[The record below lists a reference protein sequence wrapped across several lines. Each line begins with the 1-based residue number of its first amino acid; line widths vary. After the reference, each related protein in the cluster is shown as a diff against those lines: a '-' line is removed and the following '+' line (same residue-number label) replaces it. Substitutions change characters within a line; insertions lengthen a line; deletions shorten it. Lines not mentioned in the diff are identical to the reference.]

1 MKERFHKLLG
11 SIDALSLR
19 ERLFVLAAII
29 VVVGGVW
36 EAALMQPLKSRERIA
51 TAQITSTKRHI
62 DQLNKSIEL
71 AAQGISKGMP
81 AKQERL
87 RVLRSKVSASDKELR
102 VFTSDLVDPAQM
114 RSVLED
120 LIRRQKGLKLLSI
133 SNLKSQPLLDGGD
146 GDERNESA
154 GRGKSADAGKDSGEA
169 PRLYRHGMVL
179 QVEGGYLDAL
189 AYLRAVEQLP
199 WHLFW
204 ARLQLDSSDYPQSK
218 ITIELDTLS
227 LDQEWIGV

>member
-1 MKERFHKLLG
+1 MKQRLHKLLA

-29 VVVGGVW
+29 VVIGGLW
-36 EAALMQPLKSRERIA
+36 EAALMQPLKSREQIGTRQVDA
-51 TAQITSTKRHI
+51 TKKRL
-62 DQLNKSIEL
+62 DQLNQSVQL
-71 AAQGISKGMP
+71 AAAGIGKGMP

-87 RVLRSKVSASDKELR
+87 RVLREKLAASDKDLR
-102 VFTSDLVDPAQM
+102 VYTSDLVDPAQM

-120 LIRRQKGLKLLSI
+120 LIRRQKSLKLLSI
-133 SNLKSQPLLDGGD
+133 SNLKSQPLIDD
-146 GDERNESA
+146 GDAAKPSD
-154 GRGKSADAGKDSGEA
+154 GT
-169 PRLYRHGMVL
+169 PLLYRHGMVL
-179 QVEGGYLDAL
+179 QVEGGYLDVL

-204 ARLQLDSSDYPQSK
+204 ARLRLDSADYPRNK

-227 LDQEWIGV
+227 LDREWIGV

>member
-1 MKERFHKLLG
+1 MRERFHKLLA

-19 ERLFVLAAII
+19 ERLFVLAAIM
-29 VVVGGVW
+29 VVIGGLW
-36 EAALMQPLKSRERIA
+36 EAVLMQPLKAREQIA
-51 TAQITSTKRHI
+51 TAQVDSTRHHI
-62 DQLNKSIEL
+62 DQLNQSIEL
-71 AAQGISKGMP
+71 AAEGISKGMP

-87 RVLRSKVSASDKELR
+87 RVLRQKVAESDKDLR

-120 LIRRQKGLKLLSI
+120 LIRRQQGLKLLSI
-133 SNLKSQPLLDGGD
+133 SNSKSQPLIDSQDANKTGD
-146 GDERNESA
+146 A
-154 GRGKSADAGKDSGEA
+154 A

-189 AYLRAVEQLP
+189 AYLRAVEKLP

-204 ARLQLDSSDYPQSK
+204 ARLQLDSSDYPRNK